1 MRTPRSPAHT
11 KSVPCGAIRTHM
23 PVEWILMRKALHTAV
38 ILSASA
44 LVLAGCSSAD
54 SGSTASGEGLKG
66 SGSGE
71 SCVIEGTVPLG
82 AALSLTGAA
91 ASYGESQQKGL
102 ELALDD
108 LNAEKGVKYSLK
120 VEDDGSDPRQAISV
134 FEKFVSDGTSLV
146 IGPTL
151 SNTAFQAQPIAQ
163 EGGMPVL
170 AISNTATGITDQG
183 DFIFRDSLTEAQV
196 IPQTIETAKDK
207 LGLKKVVVMYS
218 NDDAF
223 TESGYKVMES
233 ALKDQGVEVLETLKF
248 SVKDTDFRSLLTAA
262 KEQKPDAI
270 VVSALIEAAIPLV
283 TQARELGIDQ
293 PIIGGN
299 GFNNPAL
306 MKDAGEAAEGVIVGA
321 AWNSA
326 SDSPENT
333 AFMKAYQ
340 EKYGAGPDQF
350 AAQAYAGMQIVDHAV
365 RSNCSAERTDV
376 QKGLTEV
383 KDLATPLGSIS
394 INKDRDAEHPAVVQI
409 VKDGKFAV
417 LN

>member
-1 MRTPRSPAHT
+1 MRN
-11 KSVPCGAIRTHM
+11 
-23 PVEWILMRKALHTAV
+23 ALRTAV
-38 ILSASA
+38 VLSATA

-54 SGSTASGEGLKG
+54 NGGGTTGEGLKG
-66 SGSGE
+66 SGSGD
-71 SCVIEGTVPLG
+71 SCVIDGTVSLG
-82 AALSLTGAA
+82 AALSLTGGA

-108 LNAEKGVKYSLK
+108 LNAEEGVEYDLK

-134 FEKFVSDGTSLV
+134 FESFVSGGKSLI

-163 EGGMPVL
+163 EGGVPVL
-170 AISNTATGITDQG
+170 AISNTATGITEQG

-196 IPQTIETAKDK
+196 IPQTIETAKDT

-233 ALKDQGVEVLETLKF
+233 ALKDQGVDVLETLKF

-306 MKDAGEAAEGVIVGA
+306 MKDAGDAAEGVIVGA

-333 AFMKAYQ
+333 AFMKAFE

-365 RSNCSAERTDV
+365 RSGCSAERADV

-394 INKDRDAEHPAVVQI
+394 INEDRDAEHPAVVQI

>member
-1 MRTPRSPAHT
+1 
-11 KSVPCGAIRTHM
+11 
-23 PVEWILMRKALHTAV
+23 MRKILRTAV
-38 ILSASA
+38 ALSASA
-44 LVLAGCSSAD
+44 LVLAGCSANDGGDGGTSA
-54 SGSTASGEGLKG
+54 EGLKG
-66 SGSGE
+66 TGSGD
-71 SCVIEGTVPLG
+71 SCVIEGTVPVG
-82 AALSLTGAA
+82 AALSLTGGA

-102 ELALDD
+102 ELALAD
-108 LNAEKGVKYSLK
+108 LNAKDGVKYDLK

-134 FEKFVSDGTSLV
+134 FETFVGNGTSLI

-151 SNTAFQAQPIAQ
+151 SNTAFQAQPVAQ
-163 EGGMPVL
+163 EAGVPVL
-170 AISNTATGITDQG
+170 AISNTATGITAQG

-196 IPQTIETAKDK
+196 IPQTIQAASEK

-223 TESGYKVMES
+223 TESGFEVMES
-233 ALKDQGVEVLETLKF
+233 ALKDQGIEVLDTLKF

-262 KEQKPDAI
+262 KEKNPDAI

-283 TQARELGIDQ
+283 TQARELGINE

-306 MKDAGEAAEGVIVGA
+306 MKDAGQAAEDVIVGA

-333 AFMKAYQ
+333 AFMKAFE

-350 AAQAYAGMQIVDHAV
+350 AAQAYTGMLIVDHAV
-365 RSNCSAERTDV
+365 RANCSGERTDV
-376 QKGLTEV
+376 QQSLTEV

-409 VKDGKFAV
+409 VKDGKFTV